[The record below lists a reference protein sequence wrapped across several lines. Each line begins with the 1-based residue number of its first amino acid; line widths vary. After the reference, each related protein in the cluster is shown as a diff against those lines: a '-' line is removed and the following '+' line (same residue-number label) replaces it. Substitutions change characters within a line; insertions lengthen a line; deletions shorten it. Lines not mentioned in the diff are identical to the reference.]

1 MANETKIIELAELDE
16 IERSE
21 DLATIREKTQEI
33 ARQIQQILLE
43 RGQMMATAESLTGGL
58 VASHI
63 VDIAGSSAVFAGGIV
78 AYQNEI
84 KEALL
89 GVPHAVLE
97 EKGAVSAETVLN
109 MTEGARKKFG
119 CQWAIATSGI
129 AGPGGAEPGKPVGTV
144 TAHEDIPGNPCI
156 WVETGH
162 GEVLVPLHEELVLEV
177 DEEKETLRMEI
188 PEGLLDL

>member
-1 MANETKIIELAELDE
+1 MANETNIIELAELDE

-89 GVPHAVLE
+89 GVPHSVLE

-119 CQWAIATSGI
+119 CQWAIATWAERYLDRNRRPGWRRTRQTCRHRMDGSGQ
-129 AGPGGAEPGKPVGTV
+129 
-144 TAHEDIPGNPCI
+144 
-156 WVETGH
+156 W
-162 GEVLVPLHEELVLEV
+162 
-177 DEEKETLRMEI
+177 
-188 PEGLLDL
+188 